1 MTGVARRFTAGWV
14 VPMDAPPIA
23 GGAVLV
29 GPDGRIAAV
38 GPAATVPLPP
48 GVPEEACPGM
58 VLLPGFINVHTHLEL
73 TGLDGQVPEADFP
86 AWIRHIIALKAG
98 RTPADF
104 LAAARRGLQDCWAAG
119 VTTVAD
125 TGDSGAVIQA
135 LAEAGGSGIA
145 YHEVFGPHPAQADE
159 AIADAA
165 RRLDE
170 LAPFTSERVRL
181 GLSPHAPYSVSGAL
195 YAHAARLATARDL
208 PLAVHLA
215 ESADEALLLAEA
227 TGGFARAWEGR
238 GIPLPPLPGRTPV
251 AWLDQHGVLGSR
263 TLCIHLVRVS
273 AEDVTRLARAGVAAA
288 HCPRSNARHGH
299 GAAPLQALLEAGIR
313 LGVGT
318 DSVASVAPLDL
329 LAEARAA
336 RALAGLGAEAAFRL
350 ITTGAACALGL
361 EGEVGSLTPGLWGDV
376 VAARLP
382 PGTDASR
389 IPDAV
394 LSLGRDAIFLTCLA
408 GRPRFRGQRL

>member
-1 MTGVARRFTAGWV
+1 MSGLARRFTAGWV

-38 GPAATVPLPP
+38 GPAPAVPSPP
-48 GVPEEACPGM
+48 GVPEEPCPGM

-104 LAAARRGLQDCWAAG
+104 LAAARRGLEDCWAAG

-145 YHEVFGPHPAQADE
+145 YHEVFGPHPAQAEE
-159 AIADAA
+159 AIAAA
-165 RRLDE
+165 VRRLDD
-170 LAPFTSERVRL
+170 LARFTSARVRL
-181 GLSPHAPYSVSGAL
+181 GLSPHAPYSVSGPL
-195 YAHAARLATARDL
+195 YARVARLAAERDL

-215 ESADEALLLAEA
+215 ESADESLLLGEGA
-227 TGGFARAWEGR
+227 GGFARAWEAR
-238 GIPLPPLPGRTPV
+238 GIPLPPQPGRTPV
-251 AWLDQHGVLGSR
+251 AWLDQHGVLGAR

-273 AEDVTRLARAGVAAA
+273 AEDIARLVHAGAAAA

-299 GAAPLQALLEAGIR
+299 GAAPLASLLGAGLR

-336 RALAGLGAEAAFRL
+336 QQLAGLGAEAAL
-350 ITTGAACALGL
+350 QLVTTGAARALGL
-361 EGEVGSLTPGLWGDV
+361 AAEVGSLTPGHWGDL

-382 PGTDASR
+382 PETDASR
-389 IPDAV
+389 IPEAV
-394 LSLGRDAIFLTCLA
+394 LSRGRDAIFLTCLA
-408 GRPRFRGQRL
+408 GRPRFRGERL

>member
-14 VPMDAPPIA
+14 VPMDAPPVA
-23 GGAVLV
+23 DGAVLV
-29 GPDGRIAAV
+29 GPDGRIVAV
-38 GPAATVPLPP
+38 GPAAAVPAPP
-48 GVPEEACPGM
+48 GAVEEACPGM

-98 RTPADF
+98 RSPDDF
-104 LAAARRGLQDCWAAG
+104 LAAARRGLADCWAAG

-135 LAEAGGSGIA
+135 LAEADGSGIA
-145 YHEVFGPHPAQADE
+145 YHEVFGPHPAQAGE
-159 AIADAA
+159 AIAGAA
-165 RRLDE
+165 RRLDA
-170 LAPFTSERVRL
+170 LARFTSSRVRL

-195 YAHAARLATARDL
+195 YAQAARLASERGL
-208 PLAVHLA
+208 PMAVHLA
-215 ESADEALLLAEA
+215 ESADESLLLAEG
-227 TGGFARAWEGR
+227 TGGFARAWEAR

-251 AWLDQHGVLGSR
+251 AWLEEHGVLGPR
-263 TLCIHLVRVS
+263 TLCIHLVRIGPG
-273 AEDVTRLARAGVAAA
+273 DLARLTRAGAAAA

-299 GAAPLQALLEAGIR
+299 GAAPLADLLAAGLR

-329 LAEARAA
+329 LAEVRAA
-336 RALAGLGAEAAFRL
+336 RALAGLGADAAL
-350 ITTGAACALGL
+350 ALVTTGAARALGL
-361 EGEVGSLTPGLWGDV
+361 AAEIGSLTPGRWGDL

-382 PGTDASR
+382 AATDASR
-389 IPDAV
+389 IPEAV
-394 LSLGRDAIFLTCLA
+394 LSLGREAVFLTCLA
-408 GRPRFRGQRL
+408 GRPRYRGERL

>member
-215 ESADEALLLAEA
+215 ESADESLLLAEA

-273 AEDVTRLARAGVAAA
+273 AEDVTRLARAAVAAA

-299 GAAPLQALLEAGIR
+299 GAAPLQALLGAGIR
-313 LGVGT
+313 VGVGT

-336 RALAGLGAEAAFRL
+336 RALAGLGAEAALRL

-361 EGEVGSLTPGLWGDV
+361 EREVGSLTPGHWGDL

-382 PGTDASR
+382 ADADPSR
-389 IPDAV
+389 IPEAV

-408 GRPRFRGQRL
+408 GRPRYRGERL

>member
-1 MTGVARRFTAGWV
+1 MTGEARRFTAGWV

-38 GPAATVPLPP
+38 GPAEAVPTPP
-48 GVPEEACPGM
+48 GVPDEACPGM

-73 TGLDGQVPEADFP
+73 TGFDGQVPEADFP
-86 AWIRHIIALKAG
+86 AWIRHIIALKAA

-104 LAAARRGLQDCWAAG
+104 LAAARRGLEDCWAAG

-135 LAEAGGSGIA
+135 LAEARGSGIA
-145 YHEVFGPHPAQADE
+145 YHEVFGPHPAQAEE
-159 AIADAA
+159 AIAAAA
-165 RRLDE
+165 RRLDD
-170 LAPFTSERVRL
+170 LARFTSARVRL

-195 YAHAARLATARDL
+195 YARAARLAAERNL

-215 ESADEALLLAEA
+215 ESADESKLLGEA
-227 TGGFARAWEGR
+227 AGGFARAWEAR

-251 AWLDQHGVLGSR
+251 AWLEAHGVLGAR

-299 GAAPLQALLEAGIR
+299 GAAPLATLLGAGLR
-313 LGVGT
+313 VGVGT

-336 RALAGLGAEAAFRL
+336 RALAGLGAEAAL
-350 ITTGAACALGL
+350 QLVTTAAARALGL
-361 EGEVGSLTPGLWGDV
+361 EGEVGSLTPGRWGDV

-382 PGTDASR
+382 PGADASR

-408 GRPRFRGQRL
+408 GRPRFRGERL